1 MPRSLRFAARSGFA
15 ELVLM
20 PCDPLQQLH
29 VAAQLVECFGVGA
42 SAVLA
47 ERPWFLDLLV
57 AAVLAWFGLDDH
69 CLKPSTFG
77 YDGALVS
84 VPSVILVEGFVL
96 FGIAG
101 HCSNNGGSM
110 NSTLRGG
117 FGRPSPS
124 RMIARTSSNG
134 RPN

>member
-1 MPRSLRFAARSGFA
+1 MA
-15 ELVLM
+15 E
-20 PCDPLQQLH
+20 P
-29 VAAQLVECFGVGA
+29 VECFRVDA
-42 SAVLA
+42 AAVPA
-47 ERPWFLDLLV
+47 ERPRCLDLLA

-84 VPSVILVEGFVL
+84 VPSAILVEGFVL